1 MEWFI
6 HIIGIYVTIILFHFA
21 VLMVAIIENEVFEVL
36 MNNAKFR
43 NFIKKWYDIESL

>member
-6 HIIGIYVTIILFHFA
+6 HIIGIFVTIILFHFT
-21 VLMVAIIENEVFEVL
+21 VFMVAIVENEVFEVL

-43 NFIKKWYDIESL
+43 DFIKKWYDIESL